1 MGFLN
6 NSGDIILDAVLTDL
20 GRKKLAAGDGSFRIV
35 KFALSDE
42 EIDYSQYNKAAAT
55 GQEDLDIL
63 ASPVFEAFTNNT
75 STMKS
80 LLLSIPRTDLLFLPI
95 LKVNDNS
102 NNNFGS
108 AYSDTLANTFIV
120 SCTDTTDTNI
130 KTVPELNYIPYTIS
144 QRLAGGAGLGSG
156 RVTRTNNIKNIVIDQ
171 GFDSTSDSVP
181 ATSQINQNF
190 PELYE
195 TSYMVEIDNRLGNL
209 LDPNAQTIQPSFIDD
224 DNIATYILNDDR
236 TVSTIDAKDPNN
248 TSLTSIHSGS
258 PGSRL
263 TFSLKASVNLQ
274 SSDTLFDLLGT
285 SLTLSGKT
293 YKRIITNITVTGMT
307 TGYSIEVPVA
317 FYKNT

>member
-42 EIDYSQYNKAAAT
+42 EIDYSQYDKAAAT

-95 LKVNDNS
+95 LKVNDTTGNS
-102 NNNFGS
+102 AGS
-108 AYSDTLANTFIV
+108 KYSTSLPNTFIV
-120 SCTDTTDTNI
+120 SCTDPTDTNI
-130 KTVPELNYIPYTIS
+130 RSPT
-144 QRLAGGAGLGSG
+144 SG
-156 RVTRTNNIKNIVIDQ
+156 PSEDQFIAYKENRKLIVIDQ

-181 ATSQINQNF
+181 ATSQIIQNF

-209 LDPNAQTIQPSFIDD
+209 LDSDLATIQPSFIDD
-224 DNIATYILNDDR
+224 DSIATYILNNEK
-236 TVSTIDAKDPNN
+236 TVSQINVKGSTNDAQ
-248 TSLTSIHSGS
+248 LTSIHSGS

-263 TFSLKASVNLQ
+263 AFSLKASVNLQ

-285 SLTLSGKT
+285 SVNLGSPPKA

-317 FYKNT
+317 FYKYIG

>member
-42 EIDYSQYNKAAAT
+42 EIDYSQYDKAAAT

-95 LKVNDNS
+95 LKVNDTTGNS
-102 NNNFGS
+102 AGS
-108 AYSDTLANTFIV
+108 KYSTSLPNTFIV
-120 SCTDTTDTNI
+120 SCTDPTDTNI
-130 KTVPELNYIPYTIS
+130 ASST
-144 QRLAGGAGLGSG
+144 SG
-156 RVTRTNNIKNIVIDQ
+156 PSENQFIAYKENKKLIVIDQ
-171 GFDSTSDSVP
+171 GFDSSDSSVSD
-181 ATSQINQNF
+181 TQNIQTNF

-209 LDPNAQTIQPSFIDD
+209 TKSDNNVVQPSFIDD
-224 DNIATYILNDDR
+224 DNIATYILNDINF
-236 TVSTIDAKDPNN
+236 VSLISGRVSSDTNKV
-248 TSLTSIHSGS
+248 SIHSGS

-285 SLTLSGKT
+285 SFTAGTGTKT

-317 FYKNT
+317 FYKYIG

>member
-42 EIDYSQYNKAAAT
+42 EIDYSQYDKTAAT

-130 KTVPELNYIPYTIS
+130 KTVPELNYIPYT
-144 QRLAGGAGLGSG
+144 SG
-156 RVTRTNNIKNIVIDQ
+156 RVTGTNNIKNIVIDQ
-171 GFDSTSDSVP
+171 GFNSTSDSVP

-224 DNIATYILNDDR
+224 DNIATYILNDDN
-236 TVSTIDAKDPNN
+236 TVSTIEVKNPIN

-285 SLTLSGKT
+285 SVNLGSPSKA

-317 FYKNT
+317 FYKYIG